1 MREGRAGCSPFVVT
15 LPRMMKART
24 RIRFIAAVTITYILL
39 ALAWWSI
46 LLYRKNEA
54 VYRQQ
59 VEIIALQERLGM
71 APEMTAEAYRTLE
84 ERHGRQ
90 RLMVVGEALF
100 ILASVGI
107 GIWLMLRG
115 FSQEIRINQQRRN
128 FLLSVTHELKT
139 PVAAVR
145 LVLETFKKHQLSA
158 DKREELSQRG
168 LRETERLQETLD
180 KILLAARLG
189 QQYVPHPERRTVAE
203 RFTAWVE
210 DFKTRW
216 PNNRLQLDLGPL
228 PREAEL
234 DWQGLETIFRNL
246 TENAARY
253 APDGTLKV
261 QAALKQGRMVLQV
274 ADTGPGIP
282 DSQKDRVFDMF
293 HRMGNEDQRTHQG
306 SGLGLYI
313 VREIAGRNRGI
324 CRVTDNDPHG
334 AVFTIELPVH
344 ETNTGR

>member
-1 MREGRAGCSPFVVT
+1 MLT
-15 LPRMMKART
+15 LDSIMNSRT
-24 RIRFIAAVTITYILL
+24 RIRFIAAMTITYILL

-46 LLYRKNEA
+46 LLYRKNET

-59 VEIIALQERLGM
+59 IEIVTLHDRLGS
-71 APEMTAEAYRTLE
+71 APGKTAEAFDELKV
-84 ERHGRQ
+84 RHERQ
-90 RLMVVGEALF
+90 RLMVIGEALF

-145 LVLETFKKHQLSA
+145 LVLETFLRHQLPA
-158 DKREELSQRG
+158 EKREELSLRG
-168 LRETERLQETLD
+168 LRETDRLKETLD
-180 KILLAARLG
+180 KILLAARMG
-189 QQYVPHPERRTVAE
+189 QQYLPHPECRTVAVQFE
-203 RFTAWVE
+203 TWVV
-210 DFKTRW
+210 DFKARW
-216 PNNRLQLDLGPL
+216 PNAQLHLHLGAL
-228 PREAEL
+228 PSMAEL

-253 APDGTLKV
+253 APASPIDIHV
-261 QAALKQGRMVLQV
+261 FMEAGRLVLRV

-282 DSQKDRVFDMF
+282 DDQKERVFDMF
-293 HRMGNEDQRTHQG
+293 HRMGNEDQRAHQG

-313 VREIAGRNRGI
+313 VREITFRNGGT
-324 CRVTDNDPHG
+324 CRLIDNDPRG
-334 AVFTIELPVH
+334 SVFIIELPIH
-344 ETNTGR
+344 EKDTGR